1 MITSYMSGIVI
12 FMVKWYD
19 TRPGLRVSVPN
30 RQGDLTKNRLKL
42 LLLTLNT
49 LTCSNYVSFKSFVT
63 IQTCQLSCLIQA
75 IDNFHHSENC

>member
-19 TRPGLRVSVPN
+19 TRPGLRVSVSNP
-30 RQGDLTKNRLKL
+30 QGDLTKNRLKL
-42 LLLTLNT
+42 LLSTLNT

-75 IDNFHHSENC
+75 IDNFHHSANC